1 MAKYITKQRRIFLD
15 YLELH
20 PDEPL
25 TAKQI
30 AEALSSENISVSA
43 VYRNLSD
50 LEAEG
55 KVRRSTRVGT
65 RETYFQYVDADA
77 CKACLHLSCK
87 KCGKTFHM
95 CESNAKKIT
104 ENIKMNESFV
114 VDSQN
119 TVIYGICVGCKK

>member
-30 AEALSSENISVSA
+30 AEALSSENISISA

-55 KVRRSTRVGT
+55 KVRRISRSGT
-65 RETYFQYVDADA
+65 REVHYQYADADD
-77 CKACLHLSCK
+77 CRACLHLSCK

-95 CESNAKKIT
+95 GMSSAAAIS
-104 ENIKMNESFV
+104 ENIKKNEKFTI
-114 VDSQN
+114 DKKD
-119 TVIYGICVGCKK
+119 TVIYGICGGCKE

>member
-1 MAKYITKQRRIFLD
+1 MPKYITKQRKAFLS

-25 TAKQI
+25 TAHQI
-30 AEALSSENISVSA
+30 TEALQSENISVSA
-43 VYRNLSD
+43 VYRNLCD

-55 KVRRSTRVGT
+55 KIRRISRSGS
-65 RETYFQYVDADA
+65 REVYYQYTDADA

-95 CESNAKKIT
+95 GTPSTRLI
-104 ENIKMNESFV
+104 V
-114 VDSQN
+114 QN
-119 TVIYGICVGCKK
+119 LAEAEEFAIDKTDTVIYGVCKDCQK